1 MQTQSVAAVKA
12 DRPNVT
18 TPKLIALNQA
28 ANCCG
33 KFIERVR
40 DLDSINLGGGKQSF
54 QVGFQAK
61 DSRAISSFVAA
72 QAFEHATAI
81 VEPMYGDVHRSI
93 GPLNQL
99 SIHPHP
105 L

>member
-1 MQTQSVAAVKA
+1 MQTQTVAAVKT
-12 DRPNVT
+12 DRANVT
-18 TPKLIALNQA
+18 TRELIALNQA

-54 QVGFQAK
+54 QVRFHPK
-61 DSRAISSFVAA
+61 DGRAIRSFITAHP
-72 QAFEHATAI
+72 FKYSATI
-81 VEPMYGDVHRSI
+81 VEPMHGDMHRSI

-99 SIHPHP
+99 SIHPNP